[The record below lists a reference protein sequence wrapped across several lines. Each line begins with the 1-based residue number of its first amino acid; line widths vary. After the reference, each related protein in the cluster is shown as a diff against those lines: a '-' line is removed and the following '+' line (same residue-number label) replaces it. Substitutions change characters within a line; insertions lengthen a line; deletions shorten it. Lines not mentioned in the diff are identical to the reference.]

1 MKPDAENKESVMSP
15 LQEAVLLQMR
25 LRGFAA
31 KTVEAYI
38 FAMKVLCRFYRRPL
52 ETLTCAEVQRFLDE
66 VITVRKLAWA
76 TVNVYFSAYRFLYE
90 QVLKRSAREFSI
102 PPRGRSG
109 KRPGILNREEVARL
123 IAAPR
128 NIKHRAL
135 LALTYGSGLRVSE
148 VVRVRIK
155 DVDRG
160 RMRLFVGDG
169 KGHKDRYTVLSSRA
183 LALLEDLWR
192 KERPTD
198 YFFSRSHGEGPL
210 NDCTAQA
217 VYYAALRTSGVRRV
231 GGIHV
236 LRHCFAT
243 HVMEN
248 GVDFYTI
255 KRWMGHTALVTTG
268 RYMHVTAEHLATI
281 KSPLD
286 TLYDT
291 EAPAPMTVARKR
303 RRRAPSF
310 KMPAA

>member
-1 MKPDAENKESVMSP
+1 MSP
-15 LQEAVLLQMR
+15 LREAVLLQMR
-25 LRGFAA
+25 LRGFAV

-38 FAMKVLCRFYRRPL
+38 YAMEQLCGFHRRPL

-66 VITVRKLAWA
+66 IITVRKLAWA

-90 QVLKRSAREFSI
+90 QVLKRTGREFSI

-109 KRPGILNREEVARL
+109 RRPGVLSRDEVERL
-123 IAAPR
+123 IGAPR
-128 NIKHRAL
+128 NLKHRAL
-135 LALTYGSGLRVSE
+135 LAMAYGSGLRVSE
-148 VVRVRIK
+148 VVRVKLADI
-155 DVDRG
+155 DRG
-160 RMRLFVGDG
+160 RMMLRVEQG

-183 LALLEDLWR
+183 LALLGDLWR
-192 KERPTD
+192 AEHPGE
-198 YFFSRSHGEGPL
+198 YFFTGP
-210 NDCTAQA
+210 DGVRPVCAGTAQA
-217 VYYAALRTSGVRRV
+217 VYYEALRVSGVRRV

-243 HVMEN
+243 HLMEA
-248 GVDFYTI
+248 GVDIYTI

-291 EAPAPMTVARKR
+291 PPV
-303 RRRAPSF
+303 P
-310 KMPAA
+310 PAAHRRPRRGGRSPERLPAA

>member
-1 MKPDAENKESVMSP
+1 MSP
-15 LQEAVLLQMR
+15 LQDAVLLQMR

-38 FAMKVLCRFYRRPL
+38 YALKELCRYYLRPL
-52 ETLTCAEVQRFLDE
+52 DTLSCAEVQRFLDE
-66 VITVRKLAWA
+66 IITVRKLAWA

-90 QVLKRSAREFSI
+90 QVLKRSTREFSI

-109 KRPGILNREEVARL
+109 RRPGVLSKDEVERL
-123 IAAPR
+123 IDAPR
-128 NIKHRAL
+128 NVKHRAL
-135 LALTYGSGLRVSE
+135 LAMAYGSGLRVSE
-148 VVRVRIK
+148 VVRVKIA
-155 DVDRG
+155 DIDRS
-160 RMRLFVGDG
+160 RMMLRVEQG

-183 LALLEDLWR
+183 LNLLEDVWR
-192 KERPTD
+192 QERPSA
-198 YFFSRSHGEGPL
+198 YFFAPHHGDRPVCVG
-210 NDCTAQA
+210 TAQA

-243 HVMEN
+243 HLMEA
-248 GVDFYTI
+248 GVDIYTI

-291 EAPAPMTVARKR
+291 PPPAAVAAVRKR
-303 RRRAPSF
+303 RERRPVPKVS
-310 KMPAA
+310 AA

>member
-1 MKPDAENKESVMSP
+1 
-15 LQEAVLLQMR
+15 MR

-38 FAMKVLCRFYRRPL
+38 YALKELCRYYLRPL
-52 ETLTCAEVQRFLDE
+52 DTLSCAEVQRFLDE
-66 VITVRKLAWA
+66 IITVRKLAWA

-90 QVLKRSAREFSI
+90 QVLKRSPREFSI

-109 KRPGILNREEVARL
+109 KRPGVLSREEVERL
-123 IAAPR
+123 IDAPR
-128 NIKHRAL
+128 NVKHRAL
-135 LALTYGSGLRVSE
+135 LAMAYGSGLRVSE
-148 VVRVRIK
+148 VVRVKIA
-155 DVDRG
+155 DIDRG
-160 RMRLFVGDG
+160 RMMLRVEQG

-183 LALLEDLWR
+183 LKLLEDVWR
-192 KERPTD
+192 QERPAE
-198 YFFSRSHGEGPL
+198 YFFAPHCGDRPVCVG
-210 NDCTAQA
+210 TAQA

-243 HVMEN
+243 HLMEA
-248 GVDFYTI
+248 GVDIYTI

-291 EAPAPMTVARKR
+291 PPPAAVAAVRKR
-303 RRRAPSF
+303 RERR
-310 KMPAA
+310 PASTVSAA